1 MTSSL
6 RIRIIRGGE
15 ISGGATF
22 IMTALPSPSLPD
34 SPFLQLR
41 LTEYTVLPS
50 CCTTRRPRWSIA
62 GARNICTR
70 YLSVSLPR
78 PKYLHPSSPATRS
91 SLPDATYLRFG
102 AAGQSRPRTHVPALS
117 GPILQHVLTGEG
129 NVRNQTRV
137 RRPVSARSL
146 RCAALRNPTYTYG
159 AVSSCCVQS
168 ETSLTSAPSIAIA
181 IRFPASR
188 ASLSLATPRP
198 AHQHQ
203 SFHLP
208 SKHLMTLPR

>member
-1 MTSSL
+1 
-6 RIRIIRGGE
+6 
-15 ISGGATF
+15 
-22 IMTALPSPSLPD
+22 MTALPSPSLPD

-146 RCAALRNPTYTYG
+146 RCAAQSNIYIRR
-159 AVSSCCVQS
+159 CVQLLRAKRD
-168 ETSLTSAPSIAIA
+168 LTHFSPVYRHCDSFPCLQGLVVAGQSAT
-181 IRFPASR
+181 R
-188 ASLSLATPRP
+188 ASASVFPFALQAPDDFATLSVAHHRRP
-198 AHQHQ
+198 Q
-203 SFHLP
+203 
-208 SKHLMTLPR
+208 